1 MVKVA
6 SSVLRCD
13 VLAGGGVRGL
23 MDFAALRRAGASGV
37 LVATVL
43 QDMLVSPED
52 VRRAME
58 L

>member
-1 MVKVA
+1 VA